1 MSTYK
6 LSQSKGP
13 STRDLSAPTVPA
25 AIANGGLRW
34 ADLQDPDSP
43 VLVQVVLAPGT
54 VFINDRIDLYWQKVP
69 VATTPVKQEHLDVGV
84 VTLPVF
90 PSDIL
95 EHDDG
100 PHILY
105 YIATAVIGGGTTPSR
120 EATVEVKR
128 LIPGGYDSDAG
139 TEYINEDLAAPTGI
153 PELINDEI
161 AEQGLTVTIPVYI
174 NMAVGDRPQLDWGG
188 QRLLHEPLTL
198 EDVGKPVT
206 FRVEKDVLIL
216 RPGPVNVRYEV
227 RDKVNNWSKW
237 SLSTITNVEAGDDL
251 LAAPRVIDAINGTI
265 DLAVLGD
272 KDVRVQTPSYSDM
285 NIDDEVVLTWAGE
298 TAEGV
303 SVPVVQS
310 TDVKEI
316 GWPLDFD
323 IPNEKVRAIA
333 QGHAVVSY
341 IVNPALGGPPKPSR
355 RSPRIDVIGQ
365 TTNLPAPQVA
375 GVIGDVLDP
384 STLPDNGA
392 TVTILANDL
401 IKAGNSITLVWD
413 GVTAG
418 GTQLPYRD
426 AFPVTGSMEGKDIS
440 RQISLT
446 NITPLLNG
454 SVTVSYVLSKEGVEL
469 PSDLVPLKIKS
480 QSAQLPIPTIDFAQG
495 DALNPDDVPA
505 SGTFV
510 RINYSPMETSDRI
523 EVQWDGVLDFTD
535 FFPVPATWNNKEV
548 VFPITKDYVDLNIG
562 QTVEVYYTVTRAG
575 VLLPASIKQP
585 LLIGSALDLP
595 VPSVKEAV
603 GNSLEPIAAKDR
615 LTVVVPHYTGMD
627 GADKLTVTWA
637 GTSGEGSYTSPT
649 PIPVGTV
656 GIKEIEILKSVVAFN
671 LEKSVTVTYGVSRG
685 DAEPKP
691 SQPLTLSVLAIEDGN
706 AELPKPHI
714 TEATENQTV
723 LDLSTFEGDPTITV
737 APWPLIAEG
746 QKVWLRMRG
755 IKGGREYVIPLCTAS
770 GVGSGE
776 VGAGLSKAVPRADLE
791 LLDDASSCTV
801 ELLVAFNESSGESEA
816 VTFPV
821 LPVTVKIGPVTK
833 YEDFSDWGGT
843 PPQHPVLAKEYIL
856 PNSGLGVIFVIDC
869 GINKEGGNFS
879 SEITI
884 WGVNYADIGRRSD
897 LIRIN
902 FGRAYRVSLMVTVD
916 VGAGSN
922 YATMAFYTPEDK
934 LLDSVKISATQEV
947 TYDPLPGEVIGYVDF
962 DMEAWTTATCSV
974 DNISWVISSS

>member
-216 RPGPVNVRYEV
+216 RPGPVIVRYEV

-272 KDVRVQTPSYSDM
+272 KDVRVQTPVYSGM
-285 NIDDEVVLTWAGE
+285 NTDDEVVLTWAGE

-303 SVPVVQS
+303 GVPVVQS
-310 TDVKEI
+310 TEVKEI

-341 IVNPALGGPPKPSR
+341 IVNPALGGSPKPSR

-401 IKAGNSITLVWD
+401 IKAGNTITLVWD

-585 LLIGSALDLP
+585 LLIGSALELPGGSGGLPEVKWTEQVEMLDPYEGNYMLDKPMSLDGQVVEIPYYENKKDRDLIAYEYISCAGGFLGDGTP
-595 VPSVKEAV
+595 VEVDVTKVSDSYTVPFDEINSPSFITLPNTAFFY
-603 GNSLEPIAAKDR
+603 SIASEPIHSPGIYGVGKIA
-615 LTVVVPHYTGMD
+615 YS
-627 GADKLTVTWA
+627 VTP
-637 GTSGEGSYTSPT
+637 EGSST
-649 PIPVGTV
+649 
-656 GIKEIEILKSVVAFN
+656 
-671 LEKSVTVTYGVSRG
+671 
-685 DAEPKP
+685 
-691 SQPLTLSVLAIEDGN
+691 
-706 AELPKPHI
+706 
-714 TEATENQTV
+714 AT
-723 LDLSTFEGDPTITV
+723 
-737 APWPLIAEG
+737 
-746 QKVWLRMRG
+746 
-755 IKGGREYVIPLCTAS
+755 
-770 GVGSGE
+770 
-776 VGAGLSKAVPRADLE
+776 PRAE
-791 LLDDASSCTV
+791 TIIYLDTR
-801 ELLVAFNESSGESEA
+801 N
-816 VTFPV
+816 
-821 LPVTVKIGPVTK
+821 
-833 YEDFSDWGGT
+833 
-843 PPQHPVLAKEYIL
+843 
-856 PNSGLGVIFVIDC
+856 
-869 GINKEGGNFS
+869 
-879 SEITI
+879 
-884 WGVNYADIGRRSD
+884 
-897 LIRIN
+897 
-902 FGRAYRVSLMVTVD
+902 
-916 VGAGSN
+916 
-922 YATMAFYTPEDK
+922 
-934 LLDSVKISATQEV
+934 
-947 TYDPLPGEVIGYVDF
+947 PL
-962 DMEAWTTATCSV
+962 
-974 DNISWVISSS
+974 